1 MLDDI
6 RVAIYLSLCT
16 PECRLSYDV
25 EVAHGGEGGMGAH
38 PWHRVVT
45 AELLRAPIMM
55 VRMAV
60 TRITS
65 RRLFSVT
72 RDTSSVEKLLRQK
85 TRRK

>member
-1 MLDDI
+1 
-6 RVAIYLSLCT
+6 
-16 PECRLSYDV
+16 
-25 EVAHGGEGGMGAH
+25 MGAH

-55 VRMAV
+55 MVRMAV

-65 RRLFSVT
+65 RRLFCVT

-85 TRRK
+85 TRRKCTK